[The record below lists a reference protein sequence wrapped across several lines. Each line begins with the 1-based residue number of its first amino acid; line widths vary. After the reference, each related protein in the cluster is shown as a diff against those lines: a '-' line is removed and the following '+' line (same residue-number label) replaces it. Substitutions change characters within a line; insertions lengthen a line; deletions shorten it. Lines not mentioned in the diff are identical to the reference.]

1 MRIRHAIQISLMGLI
16 LLAGCTTQP
25 KGLGLLPI
33 ENQSVTLS
41 SGKGTLVVTLRQEGM
56 MTQASLA
63 DIDHMQVDVLV
74 GQTEKYQVLT
84 KSQIT
89 SSTPALTFSSLPEGS
104 ASLLL
109 TAFDSTSNVIGAV
122 ESAATVIAN
131 QTTQVPMTLRLADS
145 GLYTSLY
152 MFGTTMGYTDSDNG
166 TWDYTTAQFNG
177 VNGIALTA
185 GDINSLGAY
194 FADTNNH
201 AIRFYDPNT
210 WEIHTLAGG
219 TAGFADGTG
228 TAAKFSLPQGIA
240 MDSAQNIYVADT
252 GNNAIRKINSAGV
265 VTTLISGI
273 ASPQG
278 IVLAPSGDLYV
289 STGTTHQIL
298 RVSTGGDTTVIAGNG
313 SGCLDG
319 TGVNAKFANP
329 TGLAVDSNENVYVAD
344 SGNNRI
350 RKVTPGG
357 VVTTLAGGVAGYQD
371 GSKSNAK
378 FLSPY
383 GVALEASGSLLVT
396 DMGNHKIRKVSPTGM
411 VTTIAGSTL
420 GKALGCGSYARFN
433 TPTGIAINAS
443 GSIMVSDRD
452 NYRLLMLESG
462 KN

>member
-16 LLAGCTTQP
+16 LLAGCTTPP

-33 ENQSVTLS
+33 ENQSLTLS

-56 MTQASLA
+56 TTQAALA

-74 GQTEKYQVLT
+74 GETEKYQVLT

-89 SSTPALTFSSLPEGS
+89 SSTPTLTFSSLPEGS

-109 TAFDSTSNVIGAV
+109 TAFDSASNAIGAV
-122 ESAATVIAN
+122 EGAATVIAN

-145 GLYTSLY
+145 GLYTAIY
-152 MFGTTMGYTDSDNG
+152 MLGTTQGYLDSS
-166 TWDYTTAQFNG
+166 DYSMAQFDN
-177 VNGIALTA
+177 VNGIALTD

-194 FADTNNH
+194 FADTNNN
-201 AIRFYDPNT
+201 AIRKYDPNT
-210 WEIHTLAGG
+210 WEVCTLAGG

-228 TAAKFSLPQGIA
+228 TAAKFNLPQGIV

-252 GNNAIRKINSAGV
+252 GNNAIRKITPAGV
-265 VTTLISGI
+265 VTTLASSIS
-273 ASPQG
+273 SPQG
-278 IVLAPSGDLYV
+278 IAMAPSGDLYV

-298 RVSTGGDTTVIAGNG
+298 RVSTSGDVTVIAGSG

-319 TGVNAKFANP
+319 TGVNAKFASP
-329 TGLAVDSNENVYVAD
+329 SGLAVDSNENVYVAD
-344 SGNNRI
+344 TGNNRI
-350 RKVTPGG
+350 RKMTPGG

-383 GVALEASGSLLVT
+383 GVAIEASGSLLVT
-396 DMGNHKIRKVSPTGM
+396 DMGNHKIRKVSQTGM
-411 VTTIAGSTL
+411 VTTVAGSTQ
-420 GKALGCGSYARFN
+420 GSAIGCGSYARFN
-433 TPTGIAINAS
+433 APTGIAINAS